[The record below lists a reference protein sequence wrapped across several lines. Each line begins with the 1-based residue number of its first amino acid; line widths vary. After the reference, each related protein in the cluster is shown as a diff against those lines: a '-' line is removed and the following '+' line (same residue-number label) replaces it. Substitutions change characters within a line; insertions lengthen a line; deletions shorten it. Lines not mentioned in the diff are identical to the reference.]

1 MTERPRIF
9 SEEWRKCLSEHYKTV
24 VLRRD
29 TNHEQRYTEMLSRVN
44 FTEQELESLR
54 IGLISGSSN
63 HSNRS
68 VQRKNDPDTN
78 DQEMQNTTLCD
89 SSSSTQEADAME
101 GISVIETIVSEETE
115 YSSDRL
121 DLEEDCQEDM
131 SVAENNSSDIPQPK
145 LFD

>member
-29 TNHEQRYTEMLSRVN
+29 SNHEQRYTEMLSRVN

-54 IGLISGSSN
+54 IGLIAGSSN
-63 HSNRS
+63 HNNRS
-68 VQRKNDPDTN
+68 VQRKNDPDAN
-78 DQEMQNTTLCD
+78 DQEKQNKTLCD
-89 SSSSTQEADAME
+89 SSSSIQEADAMD
-101 GISVIETIVSEETE
+101 GISVVETIVSEETE
-115 YSSDRL
+115 FSSDHQ
-121 DLEEDCQEDM
+121 DLEQDGQEDM

>member
-24 VLRRD
+24 ALRRD
-29 TNHEQRYTEMLSRVN
+29 TNLEQCYTEMLSRVN

-54 IGLISGSSN
+54 IGLIAGSSN
-63 HSNRS
+63 QNYRS
-68 VQRKNDPDTN
+68 VQRKNVPDTN
-78 DQEMQNTTLCD
+78 VQEKQNTTLSD
-89 SSSSTQEADAME
+89 SSSSIQVADVMD
-101 GISVIETIVSEETE
+101 GISVLETIVSEETE
-115 YSSDRL
+115 NSSDHQGF
-121 DLEEDCQEDM
+121 EDDGQEDM